1 MKRIAVA
8 ICFLLVTGLLGTW
21 IVITSGV
28 LTVSTRN
35 GASGSA
41 GGEPSPHQTGGA
53 EKRPFSRF
61 IARAKTAL
69 LENDNPRQA
78 GHRTL
83 YRAISEVKDGVRTFI
98 PPGVPADIPVVELR
112 FFQTSATGQPEPVD
126 VKSANILRWRN
137 GTIIESEDQELE
149 FFSSVNAHALR
160 LGVSPQGSGHPDTLR
175 FSHQYHIEYIVP
187 EKRDEMGDTGYGE
200 PWYENVFAVPDEIP
214 HGKIAVINLFTR
226 YPLPTLTRKTRP
238 SQEKVTKRIRGTI
251 TGGLAAGR
259 KDVEVGYFVSDRSQK
274 TRARSDGSFSL
285 ETEELGGM
293 LRVSEMKRKALGWM
307 YVHSVQKP
315 HLRLPEDA
323 DVVIEPA
330 DVIPFKLRIR
340 PENIREELTSIGLKL
355 RRDDPMPMAWVTF
368 DGHLLEELQK
378 TRILE
383 MSFIPG
389 KHWVVALYWRR
400 NTNWHTRKVKMLGRL
415 KLEESDAG
423 KTLEIEPQE
432 E

>member
-1 MKRIAVA
+1 MKKLAAAVGL
-8 ICFLLVTGLLGTW
+8 LLVTGLLGTW
-21 IVITSGV
+21 IVIASGV
-28 LTVSTRN
+28 LTDDSGN
-35 GASGSA
+35 GASESS
-41 GGEPSPHQTGGA
+41 GGGPSPHQTGGS
-53 EKRPFSRF
+53 EKPPFSKF
-61 IARAKTAL
+61 IDRAETAPI
-69 LENDNPRQA
+69 ENDNPRQA
-78 GHRTL
+78 SHGTL

-126 VKSANILRWRN
+126 VRSANTMRWRN
-137 GTIIESEDQELE
+137 GKIIESEDQELE

-175 FSHQYHIEYIVP
+175 FSHQYHIAYIVP

-238 SQEKVTKRIRGTI
+238 SREEVTIRGTI
-251 TGGLAAGR
+251 TGGLASGR
-259 KDVEVGYFVSDRSQK
+259 KDVEVGYYLSNRSQK
-274 TRARSDGSFSL
+274 RRVTSDGAFSL
-285 ETEELGGM
+285 EVEELGGM
-293 LRVSEMKRKALGWM
+293 LRVSERKRKALGWM

-315 HLRLPEDA
+315 DLRLPEDA

-330 DVIPFKLRIR
+330 DTVPFKLRIR
-340 PENIREELTSIGLKL
+340 PENIREDLRSIGLKL
-355 RRDDPMPMAWVTF
+355 RRDDPIPMAWVTF
-368 DGHLLEELQK
+368 GGHLLEELQK
-378 TRILE
+378 TRILG

-389 KHWVVALYWRR
+389 KHWVVALYLPR
-400 NTNWHTRKVKMLGRL
+400 NTNWHKRKLKVLGQLRV
-415 KLEESDAG
+415 EESDAG
-423 KTLEIEPQE
+423 KTLVVQPME